1 MTQTNVL
8 CSKKLNSYIIVVIS
22 DLYIYI
28 YIYIYIIVVISPL
41 RFCSY
46 IITVFHV
53 EC

>member
-28 YIYIYIIVVISPL
+28 YIIVVISPL